1 MVDGLVGNGLTSSA
15 QRSLVGNTC
24 VHTGR
29 HIQERQQHTREMH
42 SQRRGAGY
50 FIGVY
55 RVSAAICELCPIVSC
70 CGHVAR
76 RTERAAST
84 STPGF
89 QPTSQ
94 ANTIHMA
101 GMLLTSSST
110 RPGSPLALFT
120 GCFCQSEGLG
130 CCTSYLG
137 PGLLHVSTLAT
148 GLGVARASVANLSQ
162 SQISRARLS
171 EGQYNYPTGTER
183 HLVVPIPSGS
193 RPACDGRIESR

>member
-1 MVDGLVGNGLTSSA
+1 
-15 QRSLVGNTC
+15 
-24 VHTGR
+24 
-29 HIQERQQHTREMH
+29 MH
-42 SQRRGAGY
+42 SQRRGADY
-50 FIGVY
+50 FIGVYRVVY

-70 CGHVAR
+70 CGHVTR

-84 STPGF
+84 STPRT

-94 ANTIHMA
+94 ANTIHMV

-110 RPGSPLALFT
+110 RPGPLALFT

-137 PGLLHVSTLAT
+137 PGRLHVSILAT
-148 GLGVARASVANLSQ
+148 GLGVARASVAKLSQ

-171 EGQYNYPTGTER
+171 EGQYNYPTGTAR
-183 HLVVPIPSGS
+183 RLVVPIPSGN
-193 RPACDGRIESR
+193 RPACDGRIESP

>member
-1 MVDGLVGNGLTSSA
+1 MCPHRQTHS
-15 QRSLVGNTC
+15 RKTTT
-24 VHTGR
+24 HTGNAQPTQR
-29 HIQERQQHTREMH
+29 RRLLHWCVS
-42 SQRRGAGY
+42 SQRCNLRVMPDRELLRPCSEAHGEG
-50 FIGVY
+50 GVN
-55 RVSAAICELCPIVSC
+55 VNAW
-70 CGHVAR
+70 
-76 RTERAAST
+76 
-84 STPGF
+84 F

-183 HLVVPIPSGS
+183 HLVVPIPSSS